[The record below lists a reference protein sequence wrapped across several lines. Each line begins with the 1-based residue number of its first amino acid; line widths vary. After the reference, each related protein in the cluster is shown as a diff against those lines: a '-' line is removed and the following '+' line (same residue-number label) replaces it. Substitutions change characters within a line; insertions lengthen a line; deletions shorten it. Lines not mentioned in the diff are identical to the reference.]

1 MNLELTQA
9 EHTLLVAILE
19 ERQRELLHEISRT
32 GVHSFRRTLQ
42 DRENVLEMLLRKLSP
57 EVRSSYKV
65 SA

>member
-19 ERQRELLHEISRT
+19 ERQRELLREISRA
-32 GVHSFRRTLQ
+32 GLHSFRRTLQ
-42 DRENVLEMLLRKLSP
+42 DKEGVLESLIRKLSP
-57 EVRSSYKV
+57 EVRSTYKV